1 MITRSRIALTTVLSA
16 LVATALLSIG
26 FAGVSQAAS
35 GGLSLSDSVTSP
47 APGSKVTLVAELA
60 VPGTGTF
67 SNEIVQQIDPSKI
80 VLTSVADITAAEDWT
95 VS

>member
-35 GGLSLSDSVTSP
+35 GGL
-47 APGSKVTLVAELA
+47 
-60 VPGTGTF
+60 
-67 SNEIVQQIDPSKI
+67 
-80 VLTSVADITAAEDWT
+80 
-95 VS
+95 

>member
-1 MITRSRIALTTVLSA
+1 MITRSRVALTAIVSA
-16 LVATALLSIG
+16 LVATALLSFG

-35 GGLSLSDSVTSP
+35 GGLSFSDSTTSP

-67 SNEIVQQIDPSKI
+67 SNEIVQQIDPTKI
-80 VLTSVADITAAEDWT
+80 VLSSAADITAPAGWT
-95 VS
+95 V